1 MQNKDLNTPTRTEQI
16 LGAHPWMKATEA
28 HALLAYNYSVLSEA
42 FRWSNTEGL
51 LNDFTTSICRAN
63 EHYVRNKLSVALG
76 YCVL

>member
-1 MQNKDLNTPTRTEQI
+1 MQNNDLKTPSRTEQI

-51 LNDFTTSICRAN
+51 LNDFTASICRAS
-63 EHYVRNKLSVALG
+63 EYHVRNKLELALE

>member
-1 MQNKDLNTPTRTEQI
+1 MQNKDLKTPSRTEQI

-42 FRWSNTEGL
+42 FRWSSTEGL

-76 YCVL
+76 Y

>member
-1 MQNKDLNTPTRTEQI
+1 MQNKDLKTPSRTEQ
-16 LGAHPWMKATEA
+16 LLNAHPWMKATGA

-51 LNDFTTSICRAN
+51 LNEFTTSICRAS
-63 EHYVRNKLSVALG
+63 EHHVMNKLALARE